1 MFTNDPVRDAERY
14 YDSLD
19 AQLEK
24 YPVCT
29 ECGERIQDDECYEF
43 DGQLICSECL
53 KDNHRRYTD
62 DFIDD

>member
-1 MFTNDPVRDAERY
+1 
-14 YDSLD
+14 LD

-24 YPVCT
+24 YPVCA

-53 KDNHRRYTD
+53 KDNHRRWTEDY
-62 DFIDD
+62 IDD